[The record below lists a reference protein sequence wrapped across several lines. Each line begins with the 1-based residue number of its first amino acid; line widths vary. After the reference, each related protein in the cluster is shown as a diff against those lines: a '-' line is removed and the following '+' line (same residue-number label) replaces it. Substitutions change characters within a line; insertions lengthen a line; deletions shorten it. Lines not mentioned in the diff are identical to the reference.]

1 MVDVYGWDASDE
13 SIKCPTIS
21 RAIVY
26 DHPISGQ
33 VYILVYHQAI
43 NFPRLKN
50 HLMCPMQSHLA
61 GVRINELPKFLAE
74 DPYEQ
79 THAIIFDDP
88 LNPNEPLITLLVL
101 KGVTMYFPSSKP
113 RESEYS
119 DELIPYIDMTIEAPV
134 YEPIETSFEEK

>member
-1 MVDVYGWDASDE
+1 
-13 SIKCPTIS
+13 
-21 RAIVY
+21 
-26 DHPISGQ
+26 
-33 VYILVYHQAI
+33 
-43 NFPRLKN
+43 
-50 HLMCPMQSHLA
+50 MCPMQSHLA